1 MLTNQLLSDAM
12 TQSIS
17 KAVSAQNTQP
27 KNYFIF
33 GYKTDG
39 KLITLTPDGFHELGT
54 ALDVLSTIDKS
65 WKPFVAVR
73 LTNV

>member
-1 MLTNQLLSDAM
+1 M
-12 TQSIS
+12 TE
-17 KAVSAQNTQP
+17 QP
-27 KNYFIF
+27 KNYFVF

-39 KLITLTPDGFHELGT
+39 KLITLTPDGFAELGT
-54 ALDVLSTIDKS
+54 ALEVLSTIDVS

>member
-1 MLTNQLLSDAM
+1 M
-12 TQSIS
+12 T
-17 KAVSAQNTQP
+17 TQP

-39 KLITLTPDGFHELGT
+39 KLITLTPDGFAELGV
-54 ALDVLSTIDKS
+54 ALDVLSSIDKS
-65 WKPFVAVR
+65 WNAFVCVR

>member
-1 MLTNQLLSDAM
+1 MLND
-12 TQSIS
+12 
-17 KAVSAQNTQP
+17 QP

-39 KLITLTPDGFHELGT
+39 KLITLTPDGFHELGS
-54 ALDVLSTIDKS
+54 ALDVLSNIDKS